1 MKFTETAL
9 PGAYL
14 IEWEPH
20 ADERGFFARTFCKQ
34 EFAQISKDIEFVQ
47 SNVSH
52 NQSAG
57 TTRGMHFQLPPF
69 TEAKLITCI
78 RGRALDVIVDIRQW
92 SDTFLQHIA
101 IELTADNQR
110 MIYVPA
116 GFAHGFQT
124 LEDDT
129 RLTYHHTAYYQPG
142 SEAGLRYNDPK
153 LAIQW
158 PLQNITISE
167 KDTAYPLI
175 DDAFSGIRVD

>member
-1 MKFTETAL
+1 M
-9 PGAYL
+9 
-14 IEWEPH
+14 
-20 ADERGFFARTFCKQ
+20 
-34 EFAQISKDIEFVQ
+34 
-47 SNVSH
+47 
-52 NQSAG
+52 
-57 TTRGMHFQLPPF
+57 
-69 TEAKLITCI
+69 ITCI

-92 SDTFLQHIA
+92 SNTFLQHITV
-101 IELTADNQR
+101 ELTADNQR

-142 SEAGLRYNDPK
+142 SEGGLRYNDPK

-175 DDAFSGIRVD
+175 DDAFTGIRVD